1 MNKEEYDGKK
11 RFMRI
16 NAASRKQRR
25 SKTKR
30 QRFKKEKMKTKL
42 EKLNTCMRV
51 SIDKGYYGDVIIL
64 ANQAKRIKE
73 KQNEK

>member
-1 MNKEEYDGKK
+1 
-11 RFMRI
+11 
-16 NAASRKQRR
+16 
-25 SKTKR
+25 
-30 QRFKKEKMKTKL
+30 MKTKL

-73 KQNEK
+73 SKMRNKILCGILAIIAVLKHHTV

>member
-1 MNKEEYDGKK
+1 
-11 RFMRI
+11 
-16 NAASRKQRR
+16 
-25 SKTKR
+25 
-30 QRFKKEKMKTKL
+30 MKTKL